1 MCGEERNEQKCTWN
15 PRWKGNARRRTQ
27 PAWMEEEDRENT
39 QKQLQND
46 FVLTIFFSSDMQC
59 SEGVP
64 VVFQN
69 CWKNPRLRKKNCTYL
84 RLERIY
90 ILSVARAGATTAAK
104 EAAEE
109 VPLTSCAI
117 RAFLKRLNVWRDQKR
132 RTDLLCICSHVWSDL
147 FLFTITRRNRKW
159 CRSARIAL
167 HPHEAWRTMSNVGRR
182 WGC

>member
-1 MCGEERNEQKCTWN
+1 MHVKSKMKRKCSTA
-15 PRWKGNARRRTQ
+15 NAASMNGRRRQRKHAKATSKWFRSHNFFFQ
-27 PAWMEEEDRENT
+27 RHAVQRRRSCRFSKLLEKP
-39 QKQLQND
+39 
-46 FVLTIFFSSDMQC
+46 TI
-59 SEGVP
+59 E
-64 VVFQN
+64 
-69 CWKNPRLRKKNCTYL
+69 KKNCTYL

>member
-1 MCGEERNEQKCTWN
+1 MHVKSKMKRKCSTA
-15 PRWKGNARRRTQ
+15 NAASMNGRRRQRKHAKATSK
-27 PAWMEEEDRENT
+27 WFRSHN
-39 QKQLQND
+39 
-46 FVLTIFFSSDMQC
+46 FFSSDMQC

-69 CWKNPRLRKKNCTYL
+69 CCKNPRLRKKNCTYL